1 MDNMDELLLG
11 LSSLT
16 FTGVLVLWL
25 WFFKWK
31 KSLHYE
37 IVRPDVAVINEHQ
50 NRQDARLQKLEKK
63 YEELDDSIA
72 AKIDAIMRQQME
84 ITKDLAVVTGKLE
97 LIVENLRNDKR

>member
-1 MDNMDELLLG
+1 MSSMDEIVLG
-11 LSSLT
+11 ISGLT
-16 FTGVLVLWL
+16 LTGVIALWL
-25 WFFKWK
+25 LFFKWK

-50 NRQDARLQKLEKK
+50 IRQDARLQKLEKR
-63 YEELDDSIA
+63 YEELDDSIS